1 MESGEGY
8 VGGGCLY
15 CRRLRKMIAGVI
27 TLNSISPF
35 TNSQIMGLLFVVL
48 VRVEALSLSE
58 TVQEDERER

>member
-1 MESGEGY
+1 
-8 VGGGCLY
+8 
-15 CRRLRKMIAGVI
+15 MIAGVI

>member
-8 VGGGCLY
+8 VGGERLY
-15 CRRLRKMIAGVI
+15 CRRLRKITAGVM
-27 TLNSISPF
+27 TWNSISPF

-58 TVQEDERER
+58 TV